1 MASQPGNA
9 GDEAVKLY
17 WKLLPCPCIPCTD
30 QAFPSSVTFSPDAN
44 QQHRSIQCSE
54 PRVLP
59 GFQTIRVHAPTPSG
73 FKSPSPLFPTC
84 FCWGCRDRDPNRGV
98 RHPPRLHG
106 VRCRLA
112 EFRSAPWWRGGE
124 VQSGRGLAVR
134 SIGRSVAMLFL
145 GFHLNLNLEI
155 SGCPERNEQMKQV
168 VLRISSHR
176 LRRASSGLR

>member
-1 MASQPGNA
+1 MQLLYARRAWQASLEMQGMRLQSSVGSCCLVPA
-9 GDEAVKLY
+9 SPARTKR
-17 WKLLPCPCIPCTD
+17 LP
-30 QAFPSSVTFSPDAN
+30 SGVTFSLDAN

-124 VQSGRGLAVR
+124 VQSRRGLAVR
-134 SIGRSVAMLFL
+134 SVGRSRCCF
-145 GFHLNLNLEI
+145 
-155 SGCPERNEQMKQV
+155 
-168 VLRISSHR
+168 
-176 LRRASSGLR
+176 